1 MVLTKTATS
10 SPGTALTWLAKPSS
24 ACSGWLW
31 LQIQFSVPGLA
42 FSAISQGAVG
52 TITPPASFLSTTAGC
67 SGGAALG
74 LRRYPLRVVLGAQ
87 AGGADEPGRP
97 ERGDLQ
103 ELAAVER
110 ALRTE
115 SARAR
120 GHRPVGG
127 AARDESLPKPP
138 VADWRGTRDEGVAGT
153 TYHSCVSW
161 ARSLPAPLRRPL
173 SRLVHAAWEG
183 AADLGAIGPGDPRGQ
198 RFGRMGAGAC
208 LLFPQGA
215 IYNEHLIHIGAETIV
230 GPYASISAGMAPGS
244 GDADRSRR
252 VDRQPHPHRPGL
264 AHRRATG
271 RS

>member
-1 MVLTKTATS
+1 M
-10 SPGTALTWLAKPSS
+10 
-24 ACSGWLW
+24 W

-52 TITPPASFLSTTAGC
+52 TMTPLGSFVFTTAAC
-67 SGGAALG
+67 SVVVAPGPGRHALLG
-74 LRRYPLRVVLGAQ
+74 VPLAQ
-87 AGGADEPGRP
+87 AGGAGEPGRA
-97 ERGDLQ
+97 ERGQLQ
-103 ELAAVER
+103 ELAPVDG

-115 SARAR
+115 AAR
-120 GHRPVGG
+120 GRSHRPVGG
-127 AARDESLPKPP
+127 AARTKFTSAPSARPGR
-138 VADWRGTRDEGVAGT
+138 ADDEGVGDT

-183 AADLGAIGPGDPRGQ
+183 AADLGAIGPDDPRGR

-230 GPYASISAGMAPGS
+230 GPGASISAGMAPGT
-244 GDADRSRR
+244 GDADRSGRLHR
-252 VDRQPHPHRPGL
+252 EPH
-264 AHRRATG
+264 A
-271 RS
+271 